1 MAPLAICWRI
11 DFPALFQRLADLAL
25 CELFLLRKILMHV
38 VWLTIFRNKLGRL
51 NIVRFPVEI
60 ENLIF
65 GTQIIF
71 GVAVAIQTPRHA
83 VWLGDVNRRHVV
95 HRTVAA
101 KATDAAVHVCRV
113 IVINVINRAI
123 EPHPF
128 DGLTALPAILHRLE
142 LWIVLC
148 HLRVAVHA
156 RLRVG
161 HIGLRGDFHEAVT
174 IATIHAELCHVNI
187 VRKRHRLGRLVSDF
201 RVFRRGVIPRGGGQA
216 ATDHNRA
223 DDHLDRYPIRPA
235 WKEIG
240 HGARRPPR
248 RRSAV
253 PRSAAADS
261 SHGELPIDENCA
273 QDVLRS
279 DAAKG

>member
-1 MAPLAICWRI
+1 MAPLAICRWI

-25 CELFLLRKILMHV
+25 CELFLFREILIRIV
-38 VWLTIFRNKLGRL
+38 CLTIFRDKLRRL
-51 NIVRFPVEI
+51 NIVRFPIEI

-65 GTQIIF
+65 RPQVIF

-83 VWLGDVNRRHVV
+83 VWLGDVNRRHVI
-95 HRTVAA
+95 HWTMATE
-101 KATDAAVHVCRV
+101 ATDATVHVRRV

-128 DGLTALPAILHRLE
+128 DGLTALPALLHRLK

-156 RLRVG
+156 RLRVR
-161 HIGLRGDFHEAVT
+161 HIGLRGDFYEAVT
-174 IATIHAELCHVNI
+174 VTTIHTELCHVNI
-187 VRKRHRLGRLVSDF
+187 VRKRYRLGRLVTDF
-201 RVFRRGVIPRGGGQA
+201 GIFRRGVIPRGSGQA
-216 ATDHNRA
+216 TNNHNRA

-240 HGARRPPR
+240 HGTRRPPHR
-248 RRSAV
+248 CNAAAK
-253 PRSAAADS
+253 SAAADS
-261 SHGELPIDENCA
+261 SRGELPVDENCA

-279 DAAKG
+279 DVAKG